1 MSIQVHY
8 LPSYTD
14 TLRSGYMMIIIKSLL
29 IEGFFVHNIYSK

>member
-14 TLRSGYMMIIIKSLL
+14 TLRSGYMMIIIKTSAMENLSV
-29 IEGFFVHNIYSK
+29 IDSVK